1 MSDSDENTPSP
12 SLAATRSRRENAGRR
27 KTTANKFEALKR
39 LREARDGGRKM
50 NYEEEEVDNVY
61 DIVEE
66 SEYAER
72 VTKRK
77 EEDWIVDDDGE
88 YIEDGREIFDEE
100 ED

>member
-1 MSDSDENTPSP
+1 
-12 SLAATRSRRENAGRR
+12 
-27 KTTANKFEALKR
+27 
-39 LREARDGGRKM
+39 M

-88 YIEDGREIFDEE
+88 YVEDGREIFDEE
-100 ED
+100 DDYTNDHREQKKYKER